1 MAQDHFERHNHYDGV
16 VDWNFNVVYND
27 HPSVV
32 AMARAY
38 APLLKRPELY
48 DPIPPQW
55 LHATI
60 LRVGTVDD
68 YTEAEML
75 AVAEKVQTGAANL
88 VLPEFHFGDLV
99 MVRGNICFRVEPE
112 SALEKLYDI
121 VTDSLESV
129 VGPERATKSPYGRF
143 IAHTSL
149 AYTRS
154 QNHEA
159 EIEAA
164 LNAAHI
170 DPAEFRIT
178 SMPLIRQRPTN
189 GHYEWEIVRD
199 ISVGASETQIT

>member
-16 VDWNFNVVYND
+16 VDWNFNVVYDN

-32 AMARAY
+32 AMAKAY
-38 APLLKRPELY
+38 APYLRRPELY
-48 DPIPPQW
+48 DPIPTEW

-60 LRVGTVDD
+60 LRVGPVED

-75 AVAEKVQTGAANL
+75 AVAEKVQAAASQL
-88 VLPEFHFGDLV
+88 TLPEFHFGDLV
-99 MVRGNICFRVEPE
+99 LVRGNICFRIEPE
-112 SALEKLYDI
+112 RELEKLYTI
-121 VTDSLESV
+121 VTESLESV
-129 VGPERATKSPYGRF
+129 VGPERATKSPYGEF

-149 AYTRS
+149 AYTKAQDNES
-154 QNHEA
+154 

-170 DPAEFRIT
+170 QPATFKIT

-189 GHYEWEIVRD
+189 GHYEWEIVKD
-199 ISVGASETQIT
+199 IHVG